1 MNVKQEQYEQAYFPG
16 LSIDYNIVW
25 LCSDLQNIQQ
35 TDGRIQIHTRYS
47 GACSGRLLPEEV
59 GSWASHVGHAEL
71 PKVPCVAKLTWS
83 LCEASFSCVYN
94 PSNDLLD
101 GFQLE
106 HMNGFMKTPQ
116 GRPWEITFIPSE
128 FNGDKTALMLELD
141 KGSLAF
147 GRDLHY
153 LFAVRIVKGP
163 YQKIVQ
169 EAQVPLKKEISAH
182 EEDNACQ
189 VGSVEDQVAVTRSR
203 SASNDSSVEEDED
216 AIKATNEKRSPLE
229 EGEGPS
235 TIQLTP
241 SRLESSASSQTEESK
256 SMQSMCGI
264 MGWRWVNWRPKVLRE
279 QRFGRNRG
287 TA

>member
-1 MNVKQEQYEQAYFPG
+1 MNVKQEQYEQAYFPS

-83 LCEASFSCVYN
+83 LCEASFSCGYN

-116 GRPWEITFIPSE
+116 GTPWEITFIPSE
-128 FNGDKTALMLELD
+128 FNGDKTALMIELD
-141 KGSLAF
+141 KGALAF

-153 LFAVRIVKGP
+153 LFAVRIAQGP
-163 YQKIVQ
+163 YQNIGQ
-169 EAQVPLKKEISAH
+169 EAQVPLKTESSAH

-189 VGSVEDQVAVTRSR
+189 VESVEEQVSVSSAR
-203 SASNDSSVEEDED
+203 SASNDSIAEEDKD
-216 AIKATNEKRSPLE
+216 PIRATNGKRRPLE
-229 EGEGPS
+229 EGEGALIS
-235 TIQLTP
+235 QLAP
-241 SRLESSASSQTEESK
+241 SRLKSGASSQTEESK
-256 SMQSMCGI
+256 SLQSMCGI
-264 MGWRWVNWRPKVLRE
+264 MGWRWVNWRPKVPRE
-279 QRFGRNRG
+279 QRFGHNKD